1 MIAIVE
7 EKQADA
13 RNDEYV
19 RILPQIRRQASIAFR
34 DQPPELRD
42 ELISETI
49 ANTFVAFVRLIERG
63 CGDLVY
69 PTVLAK
75 YAIKQVCEGRRVGGK
90 LNIRDVTSE
99 HAQRAKRIT
108 LESID
113 RYNQRN
119 GEWLEVVVEDR
130 SASPA
135 DVAATRIDFAEWLDS
150 LPPRQRQLATTLATG
165 ESTGTA
171 AKIAGVS
178 AARVSQLRRELRFL
192 WDVFQGQAESQDA
205 VAPHSREKRHTSR
218 KEGAWQIVDKAG
230 QLQLHVS

>member
-1 MIAIVE
+1 MIAIVDN
-7 EKQADA
+7 KKADA
-13 RNDEYV
+13 RNVQYEQ
-19 RILPQIRRQASIAFR
+19 ILPQIRRQASIAFR

-90 LNIRDVTSE
+90 LNIRDISSE
-99 HAQRAKRIT
+99 HAQRAKGIT
-108 LESID
+108 IESID
-113 RYNQRN
+113 RFNQRSS
-119 GEWLEVVVEDR
+119 EWLEVLVEDK

-178 AARVSQLRRELRFL
+178 AARVSQLRRELQFL
-192 WDVFQGQAESQDA
+192 WDVFQGQAESQDV
-205 VAPHSREKRHTSR
+205 VAPHSPAKRHTSR
-218 KEGAWQIVDKAG
+218 KEGARQIVDKARE
-230 QLQLHVS
+230 LQIS

>member
-1 MIAIVE
+1 MIAIVDKKNIATRNE
-7 EKQADA
+7 EY
-13 RNDEYV
+13 E

-34 DQPPELRD
+34 DQSPERRD
-42 ELISETI
+42 ELVTEVI

-90 LNIRDVTSE
+90 LNIRDVSSE
-99 HAQRAKRIT
+99 HAQRAKGIAVQ
-108 LESID
+108 SID

-119 GEWLEVVVEDR
+119 GEWLEVLVEDK

-135 DVAATRIDFAEWLDS
+135 DVAATWIDFAAWLRTLS
-150 LPPRQRQLATTLATG
+150 SKQRRMATTLATG
-165 ESTGTA
+165 ESTGAA
-171 AKIAGVS
+171 AKITGVS

-205 VAPHSREKRHTSR
+205 SCCA
-218 KEGAWQIVDKAG
+218 
-230 QLQLHVS
+230 